1 MSLVKCLLATREAL
15 KNDFVIPDFRK
26 HVAEYV
32 KGGMDEQA
40 ATLKAVKD
48 HLDIVERDYASVEKA
63 VLDKWNS
70 QRNAGNDGD
79 AVKAAR
85 ESLQKL
91 KDELAVATGNFP
103 DSLVVMINGKER
115 TTFGDIKGMALH
127 DPYTKAS
134 ALDGTLEKN
143 RFSGE
148 SSSDAEMSRM
158 ATAVLNPKDTAR
170 LEELTSTKYGP
181 RTPLDAK
188 EKKEL
193 KRLLRKQEMGETDYL
208 DSTLEGRADKRAW
221 DEFKTGSTDGGVN
234 TPARVKDAE
243 AKLEAF
249 LRNRSTYLE
258 PSADTHAE
266 LTRLIDKRAAAK
278 AAVNA
283 TRTPEAQRAHRN
295 AESALASADKAL
307 AAATARQSAFGA
319 LEPSVE
325 MRAELAPLKAR
336 QAEAKV
342 KADAEAA
349 REPQAQLALKD
360 AEKALDKYSNTIGS
374 RGKTEGEFTPA
385 EHEKYTALRRELEL
399 ANNDHFASRL
409 APRDAEAF
417 NKLLAERNALRE
429 DLNNR
434 TQAGPDTP
442 KLLTRV
448 ADMTYQ
454 LKQMREG
461 PQKLKVRENNEG
473 LGAMSG
479 ELAPNDVPITMA
491 AREVGDHTT
500 PAYTGNPR
508 DLRIDPAT
516 GKAVKDSI
524 RVPDMTESAATLK
537 KDVAGDALGRGA
549 HERPGDKSTYYDK
562 DSKSVLLSLAG
573 KMRLEERFQALAD
586 SGPSAG
592 AKKVGERGL
601 ALLDKVYK
609 MNPQDQQRLGK
620 LADLPKKS
628 DIPATPFEKLGG
640 KLSTVVENNGRASNV
655 AEIINAL
662 EKKYADVKPQ
672 SRVNDDIVSRIN
684 KGGEELS
691 KVLRRIEGTDKV
703 GPLTATLNHLLRQP
717 RTEHIDRAVEVANSK
732 VHDLLSKDPDKQYE
746 MQLRRDEAKQTA
758 AMLRDE
764 AAKTGEAAK
773 PENRTPESLREEAA
787 WEHQYFTEESNKA
800 YEEDVKRRAKLATP
814 LGKVTEEYA
823 RRRMKNEEQAFEDQV
838 VQLMKERNITH
849 SDAEWQLNQEN
860 RVKIM
865 KEREWQLDQENR
877 AKKSNDAVAKDATP
891 DHEGIAAAKA
901 IVMKSLPTID
911 DAALPTVAQ
920 WGRLVQPQWV
930 ATLKAMPH
938 AGEFRAGGLD
948 GAMHVLRISMHALDK
963 AGVAYHESLH
973 GLFTY
978 LKASGNDDIMNVLYK
993 AADHPGTVKKMNEVF
1008 KGNPEVLKQIAN
1020 SAEERVAYMYQLHSL
1035 GRLELQHAPRNIF
1048 EKLRNMIYKAMGVWT
1063 NDARAVHVMDS
1074 FRSGALKD
1082 KLGDRNALSK
1092 AVFEPGNN
1100 AVVKWAEGLAKPI
1113 SGIGDALMGSGGARM
1128 RDTGLAAYKT
1138 VADLMHPQSSGKSAD
1153 IGYLSAQRIERTAR
1167 LNSLVKKLKGVSD
1180 EDLRGAHQAL
1190 INEKDG
1196 NTPGEKQTVMAIR
1209 SHLRDM
1215 MKYFGDAGVRVTDRG
1230 EKYFPR
1236 VWDAEYISRNQQAFK
1251 DMLNKYAAQH
1261 QLNGNIENVLNN
1273 LMSRDGGEMGTVVDM
1288 PGFQNKKHR
1297 VLDFISAADAAPF
1310 VSKNLWETMN
1320 SYTAQG
1326 ARRAEWARRFND
1338 DGSGLKNL
1346 LEEAK
1351 RNGATQEQQDMATKY
1366 IRGIDG
1372 TLGDHINPTTRRLMG
1387 NTIVYQNIRLLPLG
1401 LFSSLIDPGGIL
1413 VRGGTMNDAF
1423 SAFKR
1428 GIMELPLGF
1437 KKNQKE
1443 DAAYELAKYMGTI
1456 DDATLVHAIGSAYT
1470 QGMVGGTAR
1479 KINDTLFKY
1488 NGMEQFNTS
1497 MRVSGTEAAVGFL
1510 ARHASGEHGE
1520 SSKRF
1525 LAELGYKP
1533 GEIIVKDG
1541 RLLMT
1546 PAEFMDHGM
1555 GSEEAHAAANKLR
1568 GAVNQWVDGAVLRP
1582 NASDRPVWFNDP
1594 HFMLFSHLKS
1604 FTYAFHNT
1612 ILKRI
1617 GAEIKE
1623 GNYGPAMTMGAYVPM
1638 MLAADLMKGMIQGGG
1653 DQPDWKKGWGLE
1665 DYVWSASQRAGLYGV
1680 GQYPIDF
1687 LKDVHQG
1694 GIGVGALVGP
1704 TAEQIADIAM
1714 TLAGRHQFKTTAI
1727 HAMPANS
1734 LYSWLFKTPSTDPD
1748 YNE

>member
-63 VLDKWNS
+63 VLDKWAK
-70 QRNAGNDGD
+70 QGKPAGE
-79 AVKAAR
+79 AAKAAQ
-85 ESLQKL
+85 ENLQKL

-170 LEELTSTKYGP
+170 LEQLTSTKYGP
-181 RTPLDAK
+181 RMPLDAK

-221 DEFKTGSTDGGVN
+221 DEFKTGTAGSDG
-234 TPARVKDAE
+234 
-243 AKLEAF
+243 
-249 LRNRSTYLE
+249 S
-258 PSADTHAE
+258 
-266 LTRLIDKRAAAK
+266 
-278 AAVNA
+278 
-283 TRTPEAQRAHRN
+283 
-295 AESALASADKAL
+295 
-307 AAATARQSAFGA
+307 
-319 LEPSVE
+319 
-325 MRAELAPLKAR
+325 R
-336 QAEAKV
+336 QAEAVRTARAELENFHDTIMRKYGSADV
-342 KADAEAA
+342 GGISAEQAAWRNQMADDVTAARKIYEQAKAEAHDAARRETIGGEREIASTRDVDVSNKQLEGSTAKDFRSEPSGEDAFANEGGGAGLASPQSRRMEVATAKLEHAEAA
-349 REPQAQLALKD
+349 LKLAKHYAPAIQA
-360 AEKALDKYSNTIGS
+360 
-374 RGKTEGEFTPA
+374 
-385 EHEKYTALRRELEL
+385 
-399 ANNDHFASRL
+399 
-409 APRDAEAF
+409 
-417 NKLLAERNALRE
+417 ALRE
-429 DLNNR
+429 G
-434 TQAGPDTP
+434 AGSKVVLTAKEAATLAHLRSNL
-442 KLLTRV
+442 KLAEHR
-448 ADMTYQ
+448 A
-454 LKQMREG
+454 REESVLDG
-461 PQKLKVRENNEG
+461 PAAAKEG
-473 LGAMSG
+473 RG
-479 ELAPNDVPITMA
+479 EIDPNDVPITMA

-508 DLRIDPAT
+508 DLRTDPAT

-746 MQLRRDEAKQTA
+746 MQLRRDEARAEYVNIDSERAAEKQRDADLRVQRDAAVEAIKQTREQRSNDA
-758 AMLRDE
+758 V
-764 AAKTGEAAK
+764 AK
-773 PENRTPESLREEAA
+773 
-787 WEHQYFTEESNKA
+787 
-800 YEEDVKRRAKLATP
+800 DATP

>member
-79 AVKAAR
+79 AAKAAR
-85 ESLQKL
+85 ENLQKL

-170 LEELTSTKYGP
+170 LEQLTSTKYGP

-221 DEFKTGSTDGGVN
+221 DEFKTGTAGSDG
-234 TPARVKDAE
+234 
-243 AKLEAF
+243 
-249 LRNRSTYLE
+249 S
-258 PSADTHAE
+258 
-266 LTRLIDKRAAAK
+266 
-278 AAVNA
+278 
-283 TRTPEAQRAHRN
+283 
-295 AESALASADKAL
+295 
-307 AAATARQSAFGA
+307 
-319 LEPSVE
+319 
-325 MRAELAPLKAR
+325 R
-336 QAEAKV
+336 QAEAVRTARAELENFHDTIMRKYGSADV
-342 KADAEAA
+342 GGISAEQAAWRNQMADDVTAARKIYEQAKAEAHDAARRETIGGEREIASTRDVDVSNKQLEGSTAKDFRSEPSGEDAFANEGGGAGLASPQSRRMEVATAKLEHAEAA
-349 REPQAQLALKD
+349 LKLAKHYAPAIQA
-360 AEKALDKYSNTIGS
+360 
-374 RGKTEGEFTPA
+374 
-385 EHEKYTALRRELEL
+385 
-399 ANNDHFASRL
+399 
-409 APRDAEAF
+409 
-417 NKLLAERNALRE
+417 ALRE
-429 DLNNR
+429 G
-434 TQAGPDTP
+434 AGSKVVLTAKEAATLAHLRSNL
-442 KLLTRV
+442 KLAEHR
-448 ADMTYQ
+448 A
-454 LKQMREG
+454 REESVLDG
-461 PQKLKVRENNEG
+461 PAAAKEG
-473 LGAMSG
+473 RG
-479 ELAPNDVPITMA
+479 EIDPNDVPITMA

-508 DLRIDPAT
+508 DLRTDPAT

-746 MQLRRDEAKQTA
+746 MQLRRDEARAEYVNIDSERAAEKQRDADLRVQRDAAVEAIKQT
-758 AMLRDE
+758 
-764 AAKTGEAAK
+764 
-773 PENRTPESLREEAA
+773 RE
-787 WEHQYFTEESNKA
+787 Q
-800 YEEDVKRRAKLATP
+800 R
-814 LGKVTEEYA
+814 
-823 RRRMKNEEQAFEDQV
+823 
-838 VQLMKERNITH
+838 
-849 SDAEWQLNQEN
+849 
-860 RVKIM
+860 
-865 KEREWQLDQENR
+865 
-877 AKKSNDAVAKDATP
+877 SNDAVAKDATP

-930 ATLKAMPH
+930 ATLKSMPH

-973 GLFTY
+973 SLFTY

-1100 AVVKWAEGLAKPI
+1100 AVMKWAEGLAKPI

-1196 NTPGEKQTVMAIR
+1196 NTPGEKQTVQAIR
-1209 SHLRDM
+1209 AHLRDM
-1215 MKYFGDAGVRVTDRG
+1215 LKYFGDAGVHVTDRG

-1236 VWDAEYISRNQQAFK
+1236 IWDAEYISRNQQAFK

-1273 LMSRDGGEMGTVVDM
+1273 LMSRDGAEMGTVVDM

-1326 ARRAEWARRFND
+1326 ARRAEWARRFSD

-1428 GIMELPLGF
+1428 GIAEIPRGF
-1437 KKNQKE
+1437 SKNPKE

-1541 RLLMT
+1541 RPLMT
-1546 PAEFMDHGM
+1546 VDEFRAHGM
-1555 GSEEAHAAANKLR
+1555 GPEEAAAAANKLR

-1612 ILKRI
+1612 ILKRVA
-1617 GAEIKE
+1617 AEAKE

-1734 LYSWLFKTPSTDPD
+1734 LYAWMFKTPSTDPD